1 MCMLGVGVGGKG
13 RRVEREVGGGG
24 GWTKRGGWGG
34 RLSNV
39 FYNVLLS

>member
-13 RRVEREVGGGG
+13 REGGGG
-24 GWTKRGGWGG
+24 RGRVDEEGRVGG

>member
-13 RRVEREVGGGG
+13 RRVDEEGRV
-24 GWTKRGGWGG
+24 GG